1 MVIARIGALS
11 GQFSSSERLLRIT
24 VSQNAGSAA
33 VLQRRFHLLLCYNK
47 GSSEDSGWLVA
58 GQIKESLGRVL
69 QDYPLLAG
77 RLRWCDADL
86 EIVCTDSGTRMV
98 ETKAEMALD
107 GFVKMEDK
115 REDEAELVFWED
127 VLQHTPQF
135 RKCPWAIIFNKNLK
149 ICLTYKIKLE

>member
-1 MVIARIGALS
+1 MATPVDKLRVEAIQTVVPTKPTDPRQS
-11 GQFSSSERLLRIT
+11 RRIT

-33 VLQRRFHLLLCYNK
+33 VLQRRFHLFLCYNK

-77 RLRWCDADL
+77 KLRWCDADL

-98 ETKAEMALD
+98 ETKAEMALA
-107 GFVKMEDK
+107 GFVKMEEK
-115 REDEAELVFWED
+115 REDEAELVFWG
-127 VLQHTPQF
+127 LF
-135 RKCPWAIIFNKNLK
+135 FNIPLNSENALELVFLTK
-149 ICLTYKIKLE
+149 I